1 MALKKLK
8 KYKHLQQSQFNEDD
22 DGSVTLRDSR
32 TRVINFEHNHLEQFS
47 VTSNF
52 VTPDEIVNIMK
63 KYGAVYV
70 KKHKEWTAS
79 LHKYK
84 EAAVEIANFCRT
96 RGIEIDLIPEFVFD
110 LIE

>member
-1 MALKKLK
+1 M
-8 KYKHLQQSQFNEDD
+8 
-22 DGSVTLRDSR
+22 
-32 TRVINFEHNHLEQFS
+32 
-47 VTSNF
+47 
-52 VTPDEIVNIMK
+52 PDEIVNIMK

-96 RGIEIDLIPEFVFD
+96 RGIEMDLIPEYVFD
-110 LIE
+110 LIEQRVPFTDPTKTKVVDYDYNLDTENKPQLNQLPKNLYASLYNF

>member
-1 MALKKLK
+1 M
-8 KYKHLQQSQFNEDD
+8 
-22 DGSVTLRDSR
+22 
-32 TRVINFEHNHLEQFS
+32 
-47 VTSNF
+47 TSNF
-52 VTPDEIVNIMK
+52 VMPDEIVNIMK

-84 EAAVEIANFCRT
+84 EAAVEIANFCRS

>member
-1 MALKKLK
+1 M
-8 KYKHLQQSQFNEDD
+8 
-22 DGSVTLRDSR
+22 
-32 TRVINFEHNHLEQFS
+32 
-47 VTSNF
+47 
-52 VTPDEIVNIMK
+52 PDEVVNVMK

-96 RGIEIDLIPEFVFD
+96 RGIEMDL
-110 LIE
+110 LIRLRPRWWSTIITWI